1 MESEMNK
8 PEQIV
13 SKVERGE
20 WFTNVGKPDGIV
32 YRAVKTGENTAKYE
46 VVARG
51 CSVEVAEQIVTLPA
65 LRAACQL
72 IDQAETRGE
81 YADRSGDTAAMHE
94 SSDMMRKAIT
104 AIRRALAQGVA

>member
-1 MESEMNK
+1 MNK

-13 SKVERGE
+13 SQVERGE

-32 YRAVKTGENTAKYE
+32 YRSVKTGANTAKYE

-51 CSVEVAEQIVTLPA
+51 CSVEVAEQIAALPNM
-65 LRAACQL
+65 RAACQL
-72 IDQAETRGE
+72 IDQAEKRGE

-94 SSDMMRKAIT
+94 SSEMMSKAIR
-104 AIRRALAQGVA
+104 AIRAALAQGAV